1 MTPWTMIFAV
11 DLNWNIGYD
20 GDMLFKIH
28 ADLRRFRRM
37 TESNIIIMGRKTFE
51 SLPERK
57 PLPNRINVVLTR
69 DRDYLQEGVTVVHDL
84 EALKTLVEKLVT
96 ESGGALRP
104 FLIGGGQLARQCLPL
119 CGYALITKVFRSFDQ
134 TDTLIPNLD
143 ADPDWVPVWT
153 SRRYSQEDLV
163 YQYVN
168 YERAQSRVVG
178 PSPALKGEA

>member
-37 TESNIIIMGRKTFE
+37 TESNIIIMGRKTFM
-51 SLPERK
+51 SLPDQK
-57 PLPNRINVVLTR
+57 PLPNRINLVLTR
-69 DRDYLQEGVTVVHDL
+69 DRDFLREGVTVVHDL
-84 EALKTLVEKLVT
+84 EALKILVEKLVT

-104 FLIGGGQLARQCLPL
+104 FLIGGGQLARQCLPW
-119 CGYALITKVFRSFDQ
+119 CDHALITKVFRSFDQ

-143 ADPDWVPVWT
+143 EDPAWAPVWT
-153 SRRYSQEDLV
+153 SRRYNQDDLV

-168 YERAQSRVVG
+168 YERAQSRVGG
-178 PSPALKGEA
+178 PSPALKVPD